1 MATSSSP
8 QPLKKVIIALPGKEY
23 SSAFLMGWSETLLK
37 LTQQGYQVALTS
49 DYSEY
54 TPFTRMKSLGLD
66 NLRGDD
72 QKPFDGKVDYDVWIT
87 IDSNIIFSPKQV
99 IELIED
105 TDKYPVIS
113 GVHRLPDMKSISAV
127 RKLDDAY
134 FSENGVYEY
143 IKLDTLDK
151 EIKHI
156 EVEYSSMGF
165 MACKKGV
172 IESLVHPYF
181 NYPVK
186 VHEVGDKSISQVL
199 PDDASF
205 CKRLTDAGHTITL
218 NTDLF
223 VGNEKRLII

>member
-1 MATSSSP
+1 MATTP
-8 QPLKKVIIALPGKEY
+8 TQPLKKVIISLPGKEY
-23 SSAFLMGWSETLLK
+23 SSSFLMSWSETLLK

-66 NLRGDD
+66 NLRGND
-72 QKPFDGKVDYDVWIT
+72 QKPFDGKVDYDVWLT

-127 RKLDDAY
+127 RTLSDEY
-134 FSENGVYEY
+134 FHENGAYEY
-143 IKLDTLDK
+143 IKVDTLDK
-151 EIKHI
+151 DIKHFD
-156 EVEYSSMGF
+156 VEYSSMGF

-172 IESLVHPYF
+172 IESLTHPYF

-186 VHEVGDKSISQVL
+186 ECQVGDKTISHIL

-205 CKRLTDAGHTITL
+205 CKRLADAGHKITV